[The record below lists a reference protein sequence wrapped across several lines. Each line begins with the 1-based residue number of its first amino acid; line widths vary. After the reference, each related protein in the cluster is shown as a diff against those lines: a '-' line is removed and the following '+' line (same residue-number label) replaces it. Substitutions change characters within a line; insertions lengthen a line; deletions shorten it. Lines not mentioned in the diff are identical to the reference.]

1 MYYISKNK
9 TELEWYNRKVVI
21 GEKYDGVHTTDWS
34 SVIEHPN
41 GEDFAIKRHGKY
53 PEKLTLLE
61 TLSEDWF
68 PSDII

>member
-41 GEDFAIKRHGKY
+41 GVDFAMLKHDNY
-53 PEKLTLLE
+53 TVELTLLE
-61 TLSEDWF
+61 ALSEDWF